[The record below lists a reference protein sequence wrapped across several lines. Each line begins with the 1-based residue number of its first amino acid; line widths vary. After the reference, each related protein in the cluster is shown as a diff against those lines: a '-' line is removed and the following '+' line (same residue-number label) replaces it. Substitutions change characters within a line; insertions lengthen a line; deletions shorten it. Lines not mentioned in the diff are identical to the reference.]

1 MTVRWQ
7 AWVQFWRV
15 AALIAIIFGGS
26 AVWWG
31 YLQSAP
37 PCPQVSAALIGC
49 CVHAPLANVTC
60 TVAIIPVSSDA
71 VCMCRAATAMDHVI
85 EQLLICQL
93 TGQMPDVYHDP
104 NGRVFLMTKGKE
116 KVSVA
121 QDQFGNVFMFD
132 RNGNLYYDTGD
143 KSFGMLVV
151 RSINTWLRL

>member
-1 MTVRWQ
+1 
-7 AWVQFWRV
+7 
-15 AALIAIIFGGS
+15 
-26 AVWWG
+26 
-31 YLQSAP
+31 
-37 PCPQVSAALIGC
+37 
-49 CVHAPLANVTC
+49 
-60 TVAIIPVSSDA
+60 
-71 VCMCRAATAMDHVI
+71 MDHVI